1 MPLARCG
8 KLRAI
13 AVTTPKCI
21 PGMDHIPAVAESL
34 PGFAVVGWYGVMAPP
49 KLPKPLLVRLHTEI
63 VKILHEP
70 ETTKRAS

>member
-1 MPLARCG
+1 
-8 KLRAI
+8 
-13 AVTTPKCI
+13 
-21 PGMDHIPAVAESL
+21 MDHIPAVAESL